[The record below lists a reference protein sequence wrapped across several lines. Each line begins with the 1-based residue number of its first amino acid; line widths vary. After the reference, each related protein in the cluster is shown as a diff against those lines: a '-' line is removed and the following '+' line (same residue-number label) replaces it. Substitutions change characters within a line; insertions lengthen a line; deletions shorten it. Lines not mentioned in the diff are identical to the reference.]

1 MSGRE
6 LYAGLHLLDRQLL
19 DRDGR
24 LSGNIDDLELT
35 ATPEGVVYV
44 SAVISG
50 PGALWYRMGG
60 RRLGAW
66 LRWHVGA
73 VMSGD
78 EPDPDRIPIALVSDI
93 GSAVRI
99 SLATNA
105 SRQKLAEWSGRAWKE
120 PTEWRSV
127 ADVAQE
133 VTHLP

>member
-1 MSGRE
+1 VSGRE

-50 PGALWYRMGG
+50 PGALWYRMGQ

-73 VMSGD
+73 AMSGD

-93 GSAVRI
+93 GSAVTI
-99 SLATNA
+99 SLDQPGLA
-105 SRQKLAEWSGRAWKE
+105 SSAAERWVRDHIIGHIPGSRHD
-120 PTEWRSV
+120 
-127 ADVAQE
+127 ADE
-133 VTHLP
+133 